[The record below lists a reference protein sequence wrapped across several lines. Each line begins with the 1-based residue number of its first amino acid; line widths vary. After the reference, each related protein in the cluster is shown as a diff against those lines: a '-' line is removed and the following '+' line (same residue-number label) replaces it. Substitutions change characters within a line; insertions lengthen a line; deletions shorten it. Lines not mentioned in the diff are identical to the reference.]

1 MGMQLNTGDT
11 GRAVSPAADGS
22 LYSKIFGS
30 GCYVLS
36 GGNELKAEIQ
46 SNNLIKIYDGDLIM
60 QGRHSYIPAS
70 DSDNV
75 TINNGSQGMNRKDLI
90 VARYTKD
97 STGVEDVTLQVVQ
110 GMATSGA
117 ATAPGYTDGDI
128 LKGATAKDFPL
139 YEVSLT
145 GINITEVKKLF
156 KVLGTNEDL
165 DDKVT
170 ELNGKINHNSNKHVL
185 IGKWSSAWNLSD
197 TAKNIGSK
205 KAAIDNEY
213 YKTTTGADSAVT
225 VKKSGL
231 YYVSMY
237 AQGSAASGASASIQA
252 QVVASATVVDDAYV
266 LFGAGYSYN
275 GLGTNINMGRVVF
288 LQAGTVLTPQLKKS
302 SASGAASTTGSS
314 YMEVVH
320 IY

>member
-110 GMATSGA
+110 GTATSGA

-165 DDKVT
+165 SNKLT
-170 ELNGKINHNSNKHVL
+170 ELNGKSGIL
-185 IGKWSSAWNLSD
+185 ISADQNNPITEYQLYKMGKMVVFNV
-197 TAKNIGSK
+197 TNYK
-205 KAAIDNEY
+205 KGQ
-213 YKTTTGADSAVT
+213 GAV
-225 VKKSGL
+225 
-231 YYVSMY
+231 
-237 AQGSAASGASASIQA
+237 
-252 QVVASATVVDDAYV
+252 
-266 LFGAGYSYN
+266 N
-275 GLGTNINMGRVVF
+275 GRVIGTIQEGF
-288 LQAGTVLTPQLKKS
+288 LPPHTIAISFGTSGIDQFDSSGNPGSRIFVNDAGVVTLYCNKN
-302 SASGAASTTGSS
+302 TGNYISFTACW
-314 YMEVVH
+314 VTD
-320 IY
+320 

>member
-165 DDKVT
+165 SNKLT
-170 ELNGKINHNSNKHVL
+170 ELNGKIKGSVAATGGTIHYVK
-185 IGKWSSAWNLSD
+185 IGNVVTFSAEIN
-197 TAKNIGSK
+197 TANGSK
-205 KAAIDNEY
+205 EIATMPFKPIIKTWCGVGFSGTPSNGNWAVLNTDGTLYISKAH
-213 YKTTTGADSAVT
+213 
-225 VKKSGL
+225 SGN
-231 YYVSMY
+231 
-237 AQGSAASGASASIQA
+237 
-252 QVVASATVVDDAYV
+252 V
-266 LFGAGYSYN
+266 LFIT
-275 GLGTNINMGRVVF
+275 GTYICV
-288 LQAGTVLTPQLKKS
+288 
-302 SASGAASTTGSS
+302 
-314 YMEVVH
+314 
-320 IY
+320 

>member
-97 STGVEDVTLQVVQ
+97 STGV
-110 GMATSGA
+110 
-117 ATAPGYTDGDI
+117 
-128 LKGATAKDFPL
+128 
-139 YEVSLT
+139 
-145 GINITEVKKLF
+145 
-156 KVLGTNEDL
+156 
-165 DDKVT
+165 
-170 ELNGKINHNSNKHVL
+170 
-185 IGKWSSAWNLSD
+185 
-197 TAKNIGSK
+197 
-205 KAAIDNEY
+205 
-213 YKTTTGADSAVT
+213 
-225 VKKSGL
+225 
-231 YYVSMY
+231 
-237 AQGSAASGASASIQA
+237 
-252 QVVASATVVDDAYV
+252 
-266 LFGAGYSYN
+266 
-275 GLGTNINMGRVVF
+275 
-288 LQAGTVLTPQLKKS
+288 
-302 SASGAASTTGSS
+302 
-314 YMEVVH
+314 
-320 IY
+320 

>member
-165 DDKVT
+165 ANSLT
-170 ELNGKINHNSNKHVL
+170 ELNGKTTDSIVVNSQTLRMSMKANDVTGVYHTPTIPKGYKVL
-185 IGKWSSAWNLSD
+185 TVIFVNCGSGTNTMATCELQSD
-197 TAKNIGSK
+197 GRVYIAMKNWR
-205 KAAIDNEY
+205 
-213 YKTTTGADSAVT
+213 TTTDTIT
-225 VKKSGL
+225 V
-231 YYVSMY
+231 
-237 AQGSAASGASASIQA
+237 
-252 QVVASATVVDDAYV
+252 
-266 LFGAGYSYN
+266 SYN
-275 GLGTNINMGRVVF
+275 AVCVR
-288 LQAGTVLTPQLKKS
+288 A
-302 SASGAASTTGSS
+302 
-314 YMEVVH
+314 
-320 IY
+320 

>member
-165 DDKVT
+165 ANSLT
-170 ELNGKINHNSNKHVL
+170 ELNGKTENILQFKAFTKVARVSGSSSVQIITLADLQVIFPNATDKNS
-185 IGKWSSAWNLSD
+185 
-197 TAKNIGSK
+197 
-205 KAAIDNEY
+205 
-213 YKTTTGADSAVT
+213 GAFVMNGDGVSTDAHFDGV
-225 VKKSGL
+225 VWKSGTL
-231 YYVSMY
+231 Y
-237 AQGSAASGASASIQA
+237 
-252 QVVASATVVDDAYV
+252 ATFNKVINTQIRITGFVY
-266 LFGAGYSYN
+266 YS
-275 GLGTNINMGRVVF
+275 
-288 LQAGTVLTPQLKKS
+288 PQ
-302 SASGAASTTGSS
+302 
-314 YMEVVH
+314 EVPQW
-320 IY
+320 

>member
-70 DSDNV
+70 DSDNM

-110 GMATSGA
+110 GTATSGT

-170 ELNGKINHNSNKHVL
+170 ELNGKSGKL
-185 IGKWSSAWNLSD
+185 IENQIDYQEYTLLGGKVKVISGSVIRKGAGKNYIALFTAEQLKDYFGVTVNTTRLSISTFNGD
-197 TAKNIGSK
+197 DASQAVQFYAPENWQGS
-205 KAAIDNEY
+205 IY
-213 YKTTTGADSAVT
+213 QYFSAV
-225 VKKSGL
+225 VSGSIRIN
-231 YYVSMY
+231 YRMVYVY
-237 AQGSAASGASASIQA
+237 
-252 QVVASATVVDDAYV
+252 
-266 LFGAGYSYN
+266 
-275 GLGTNINMGRVVF
+275 
-288 LQAGTVLTPQLKKS
+288 
-302 SASGAASTTGSS
+302 
-314 YMEVVH
+314 E
-320 IY
+320 

>member
-60 QGRHSYIPAS
+60 QGRHSCIPAS

-110 GMATSGA
+110 GTATSGT

-165 DDKVT
+165 SDKVA
-170 ELNGKINHNSNKHVL
+170 ELNGKSGKL
-185 IGKWSSAWNLSD
+185 IENQIDYQEYTLLGGKVKVISGSVIRKGAGKNYIALFTAEQLKDYFGVTVNTTRLSISTFNGDD
-197 TAKNIGSK
+197 TSQAVQFYAPENWQGS
-205 KAAIDNEY
+205 IY
-213 YKTTTGADSAVT
+213 QYFSAV
-225 VKKSGL
+225 VSGSIRIN
-231 YYVSMY
+231 YRMVYVY
-237 AQGSAASGASASIQA
+237 
-252 QVVASATVVDDAYV
+252 
-266 LFGAGYSYN
+266 
-275 GLGTNINMGRVVF
+275 
-288 LQAGTVLTPQLKKS
+288 
-302 SASGAASTTGSS
+302 
-314 YMEVVH
+314 E
-320 IY
+320 

>member
-110 GMATSGA
+110 GTATSGA

-165 DDKVT
+165 ADKVT
-170 ELNGKINHNSNKHVL
+170 ELNGKSGKLIENKIDYQEYTL
-185 IGKWSSAWNLSD
+185 FGGKVRVIS
-197 TAKNIGSK
+197 GSV
-205 KAAIDNEY
+205 IR
-213 YKTTTGADSAVT
+213 TGAGKNYIALFSAEQLKDYFGVTVNTTRLSISTFNGDDASQAVQFYAPENWQGSIYQYFSAV
-225 VKKSGL
+225 VSGSIRIN
-231 YYVSMY
+231 YRMVYVY
-237 AQGSAASGASASIQA
+237 
-252 QVVASATVVDDAYV
+252 
-266 LFGAGYSYN
+266 
-275 GLGTNINMGRVVF
+275 
-288 LQAGTVLTPQLKKS
+288 
-302 SASGAASTTGSS
+302 
-314 YMEVVH
+314 E
-320 IY
+320 

>member
-110 GMATSGA
+110 GTATSGT

-156 KVLGTNEDL
+156 KVLGTNEYL
-165 DDKVT
+165 SDKVA
-170 ELNGKINHNSNKHVL
+170 ELNGKIADKTYRKKVL
-185 IGKWSSAWNLSD
+185 LQ
-197 TAKNIGSK
+197 
-205 KAAIDNEY
+205 Y
-213 YKTTTGADSAVT
+213 YDSRWMYTT
-225 VKKSGL
+225 
-231 YYVSMY
+231 
-237 AQGSAASGASASIQA
+237 
-252 QVVASATVVDDAYV
+252 
-266 LFGAGYSYN
+266 
-275 GLGTNINMGRVVF
+275 INVGNQF
-288 LQAGTVLTPQLKKS
+288 AGTVPIVSMEYKS
-302 SASGAASTTGSS
+302 GTATINVINISAEQVKDDGNVTIWAYGSGFVSAHVLYAMIDCRSD
-314 YMEVVH
+314 
-320 IY
+320 

>member
-170 ELNGKINHNSNKHVL
+170 ELNGKIPFSTVLYDNTSGTKTDATLSDNVTNYEYVEIFYGNDLNGNDAYMPMRSIKTILKDGYARARLLWFGSTSDSANHQFSRLALELHDNTIHFGSENFVNFSSTA
-185 IGKWSSAWNLSD
+185 GSVKWSN
-197 TAKNIGSK
+197 
-205 KAAIDNEY
+205 
-213 YKTTTGADSAVT
+213 
-225 VKKSGL
+225 
-231 YYVSMY
+231 
-237 AQGSAASGASASIQA
+237 
-252 QVVASATVVDDAYV
+252 
-266 LFGAGYSYN
+266 
-275 GLGTNINMGRVVF
+275 
-288 LQAGTVLTPQLKKS
+288 
-302 SASGAASTTGSS
+302 ASTKHFKIFRVIGWK
-314 YMEVVH
+314 H
-320 IY
+320 

>member
-110 GMATSGA
+110 GTATSGT

-170 ELNGKINHNSNKHVL
+170 ELNGKSGKL
-185 IGKWSSAWNLSD
+185 IENQIDYQEYTLLGGKVKVISGSVIRKGAGKNYIALFTAEQLKDYFDVTVNTTRLSISTFNGD
-197 TAKNIGSK
+197 DASQAVQFYAPENWQGS
-205 KAAIDNEY
+205 IY
-213 YKTTTGADSAVT
+213 QYFSAV
-225 VKKSGL
+225 VSGSIRIN
-231 YYVSMY
+231 YRMVYVY
-237 AQGSAASGASASIQA
+237 
-252 QVVASATVVDDAYV
+252 
-266 LFGAGYSYN
+266 
-275 GLGTNINMGRVVF
+275 
-288 LQAGTVLTPQLKKS
+288 
-302 SASGAASTTGSS
+302 
-314 YMEVVH
+314 E
-320 IY
+320 

>member
-110 GMATSGA
+110 GTATSGT

-145 GINITEVKKLF
+145 GINITEIKKLF

-165 DDKVT
+165 ANSLT
-170 ELNGKINHNSNKHVL
+170 ELNGKSGTL
-185 IGKWSSAWNLSD
+185 ISADQNNPITEYQLYKMGKMVVFNVTNYKKGQGAVNGRV
-197 TAKNIGSK
+197 IGTIQEGFLPPHTI
-205 KAAIDNEY
+205 AISFG
-213 YKTTTGADSAVT
+213 T
-225 VKKSGL
+225 
-231 YYVSMY
+231 
-237 AQGSAASGASASIQA
+237 SGAYQFDSSGNPGSRIFVNDAG
-252 QVVASATVVDDAYV
+252 VVTLYC
-266 LFGAGYSYN
+266 N
-275 GLGTNINMGRVVF
+275 KN
-288 LQAGTVLTPQLKKS
+288 
-302 SASGAASTTGSS
+302 TGNYISFTACW
-314 YMEVVH
+314 VTD
-320 IY
+320 

>member
-170 ELNGKINHNSNKHVL
+170 ELNGKIPFSTVL
-185 IGKWSSAWNLSD
+185 YDNTSGTKTDATLSD
-197 TAKNIGSK
+197 NVTNY
-205 KAAIDNEY
+205 EY
-213 YKTTTGADSAVT
+213 VEIFYGNDLN
-225 VKKSGL
+225 GN
-231 YYVSMY
+231 
-237 AQGSAASGASASIQA
+237 
-252 QVVASATVVDDAYV
+252 DAYV
-266 LFGAGYSYN
+266 PMRSIKTMLKDGYAMARLLWFG
-275 GLGTNINMGRVVF
+275 
-288 LQAGTVLTPQLKKS
+288 
-302 SASGAASTTGSS
+302 SASDSANHQFSRLALELHDNTIHFGSENFVNFSSTAGSVKWSNASTKHFKIFRVIGWK
-314 YMEVVH
+314 H
-320 IY
+320 

>member
-110 GMATSGA
+110 GTATSGT

-156 KVLGTNEDL
+156 KVLGTNEYL
-165 DDKVT
+165 TDKVA
-170 ELNGKINHNSNKHVL
+170 ELNGKSGKL
-185 IGKWSSAWNLSD
+185 IENQIDYQEYTLLGGKVKVISGSVIRKGVGKNYIALFTAEQLKDYFGVTVNTTRLSISTFNGD
-197 TAKNIGSK
+197 DASQAVQFYAPENWQGS
-205 KAAIDNEY
+205 IY
-213 YKTTTGADSAVT
+213 QYFSAV
-225 VKKSGL
+225 VSGSIRIN
-231 YYVSMY
+231 YRMVYVY
-237 AQGSAASGASASIQA
+237 
-252 QVVASATVVDDAYV
+252 
-266 LFGAGYSYN
+266 
-275 GLGTNINMGRVVF
+275 
-288 LQAGTVLTPQLKKS
+288 
-302 SASGAASTTGSS
+302 
-314 YMEVVH
+314 E
-320 IY
+320 